1 MENIQWSGGN
11 WFGFM
16 TANGISFGSDLLTKK
31 AQIFSHLL
39 IQKVIPWLI
48 LVTRIQ
54 YHIVPWFYRPIW
66 RISHGLDATGLVS

>member
-16 TANGISFGSDLLTKK
+16 TANGISFGPDLLIKAQIISRLLLTK
-31 AQIFSHLL
+31 IGL
-39 IQKVIPWLI
+39 PWFN

-54 YHIVPWFYRPIW
+54 YHIVSWFYRCIW
-66 RISHGLDATGLVS
+66 KISNGLEATGLVS